1 MFSYLRA
8 KYDDLPEK
16 GKFATGAAVG
26 FGGSRV
32 AIKSAVSVVKVAG
45 AAFIAYVCLSLSIRL
60 SLYSGTFLTPQ
71 HCVTTFSTEVL
82 NAAGV
87 LDDIPSLSEEQSAMA
102 ENVKRRALSAASGFR
117 TTLRKRLNPENLKSL
132 METDR
137 MATMGAAA
145 GAFVGFL
152 L

>member
-1 MFSYLRA
+1 
-8 KYDDLPEK
+8 
-16 GKFATGAAVG
+16 
-26 FGGSRV
+26 
-32 AIKSAVSVVKVAG
+32 
-45 AAFIAYVCLSLSIRL
+45 
-60 SLYSGTFLTPQ
+60 
-71 HCVTTFSTEVL
+71 L

-87 LDDIPSLSEEQSAMA
+87 LDDIPSFSEDQTEVAA
-102 ENVKRRALSAASGFR
+102 NLKRRALTAATDFR
-117 TTLRKRLNPENLKSL
+117 NTVRKRLNPDNLKSL

>member
-1 MFSYLRA
+1 MLSNFSPGNTV
-8 KYDDLPEK
+8 LP
-16 GKFATGAAVG
+16 
-26 FGGSRV
+26 
-32 AIKSAVSVVKVAG
+32 
-45 AAFIAYVCLSLSIRL
+45 Y
-60 SLYSGTFLTPQ
+60 
-71 HCVTTFSTEVL
+71 STEVL

-87 LDDIPSLSEEQSAMA
+87 LDDIPSLSEEQSEMA

-117 TTLRKRLNPENLKSL
+117 TTLRKRLNPENFKSL